1 MNRSI
6 VPENN
11 KILSSTPLYFTRLN
25 INLEGG
31 KRGGLHPSASRA
43 STIPGTILSRNWKL
57 RRTKMKDGGGHRHLE
72 QRTSWK
78 RVSSADLITE

>member
-31 KRGGLHPSASRA
+31 KRGGLHSSTMRA
-43 STIPGTILSRNWKL
+43 VHPRFQERYYREIGSYGARK
-57 RRTKMKDGGGHRHLE
+57 
-72 QRTSWK
+72 
-78 RVSSADLITE
+78 

>member
-57 RRTKMKDGGGHRHLE
+57 RRTKMKDGGGHLE
-72 QRTSWK
+72 RRTSWK

>member
-57 RRTKMKDGGGHRHLE
+57 RRTKMKDGGGISNGGPRGNAY
-72 QRTSWK
+72 RPP
-78 RVSSADLITE
+78 I